1 MLRRALLKSLSLL
14 IVGVCTTAISP
25 PMYGQNEAK
34 SSSGKI
40 YELRFYVTNPGKLDA
55 LHARF
60 RNHTLGL
67 FEKHGMEN
75 IAYWNVVEGAKND
88 GDKAANMLVYII
100 AHKNIEAKEA
110 SWKAFGADPEWQKV
124 RAESEKDGKILAETP
139 RAILM
144 TETDFSKFDWPK
156 NGTSQDKA
164 KLYELRQYNDGPARV
179 PFTVERFGFGETKLF
194 TDAGMET
201 IKFWKAQDDSAFIYL
216 LAHKDRDAAKESWSK
231 FMGSFQ
237 GFMQKYNQEK
247 GGPPKDAAKGN
258 GMEVRFLTP
267 TDYSPRK

>member
-1 MLRRALLKSLSLL
+1 
-14 IVGVCTTAISP
+14 
-25 PMYGQNEAK
+25 
-34 SSSGKI
+34 
-40 YELRFYVTNPGKLDA
+40 
-55 LHARF
+55 
-60 RNHTLGL
+60 
-67 FEKHGMEN
+67 MEN

-100 AHKNIEAKEA
+100 AHKNAEAKEA

-124 RAESEKDGKILAETP
+124 RTESEKDGKILAEPP

-156 NGTSQDKA
+156 NGSSQDKA

-231 FMGSFQ
+231 FMEASKASCKSTTKKKVDRLKMQPRERHGSTIPRSYRLFASQ
-237 GFMQKYNQEK
+237 IAAQHLKFYFNKFALK
-247 GGPPKDAAKGN
+247 LLPDAS
-258 GMEVRFLTP
+258 
-267 TDYSPRK
+267 D